1 MRFISVA
8 TVCLLAASSGNAGYA
23 VAFVAKHLGVRSTIY
38 LHVGVSENTV
48 QLLESVD
55 ARVVVVGNTYQEAL
69 REAEKEAE
77 ADEHAYV
84 QEPRRLCHVR

>member
-1 MRFISVA
+1 M
-8 TVCLLAASSGNAGYA
+8 
-23 VAFVAKHLGVRSTIY
+23 
-38 LHVGVSENTV
+38 

-84 QEPRRLCHVR
+84 QEPH